1 MTTKATHLKTGLKG
15 ERMAVAELRRLGME
29 ILARNFTFQNIG
41 EIDIVAR
48 DGGVLCFVEV
58 KTRHQKSG
66 APFSPADA
74 VTSKKRDRLR
84 KTAHAYLTK
93 HNLKHLT
100 WRYDIMEI
108 YLGKWFWQHQRNLL
122 IDVFNDHK

>member
-1 MTTKATHLKTGLKG
+1 MTTKAKHLKTG
-15 ERMAVAELRRLGME
+15 MAMAELRRLGME
-29 ILARNFTFQNIG
+29 IIAQNYTFQNIG

-48 DGGVLCFVEV
+48 DGGVLCFIEV
-58 KTRHQKSG
+58 KTRHQKENS
-66 APFSPADA
+66 AYSPADA

-93 HNLKHLT
+93 YNLKHLT

-108 YLGKWFWQHQRNLL
+108 YLGEYFWQHQRNL
-122 IDVFNDHK
+122 IIAVFSDHK